1 MIDHARRAVG
11 FSWAILVLLA
21 AAWLVSSAGDGG
33 VLPALSALADSL
45 EHFVRSLGVIGP
57 LVFIVLYVARVYLLV
72 PAGIMTP
79 LSALLFGP
87 WWGVLFS
94 FIGGTLSAFL
104 AFYTTRF
111 LAGDSFRTHHRLQKY
126 DQAIAERPFMTGIF
140 LRLVPVFPFD
150 VVSFGLGASSMPFRD
165 YALTTM
171 IGSIPGLFAYTFLGE
186 SIADP
191 RYLVPTIAFFVL
203 ITAMTARLRPR
214 SV

>member
-21 AAWLVSSAGDGG
+21 VAWLVSSAGEGG
-33 VLPALSALADSL
+33 VLHTLSALADSV
-45 EHFVRSLGVIGP
+45 EDFVRDMGIIGP
-57 LVFIVLYVARVYLLV
+57 LVFVALYVARVYLLV

-87 WWGVLFS
+87 WWGALFS

-111 LAGDSFRTHHRLQKY
+111 LAADSFRTHHRLRKY
-126 DQAIAERPFMTGIF
+126 DAAITERPFMTGIF

-165 YALTTM
+165 FAYTTM

-186 SIADP
+186 SLADP
-191 RYLVPTIAFFVL
+191 RYLLPTIAFFVL
-203 ITAMTARLRPR
+203 ITVMTARLRPR
-214 SV
+214 AV